1 MKFTGKERKMY
12 VLALVLLVAAVALAC
27 TWTLWERPSSQ
38 TSQSAETPTP
48 APSETPAPETDVYK
62 RQYLLP
68 VRRVA
73 FGRGAPQG
81 VYPLG

>member
-38 TSQSAETPTP
+38 TSQSAD
-48 APSETPAPETDVYK
+48 A
-62 RQYLLP
+62 RFGG
-68 VRRVA
+68 RRN
-73 FGRGAPQG
+73 P
-81 VYPLG
+81 